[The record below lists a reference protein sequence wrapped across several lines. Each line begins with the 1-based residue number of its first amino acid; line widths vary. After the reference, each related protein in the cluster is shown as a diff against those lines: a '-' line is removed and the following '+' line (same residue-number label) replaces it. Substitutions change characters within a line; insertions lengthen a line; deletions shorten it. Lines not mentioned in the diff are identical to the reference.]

1 MRENFENFLMT
12 IGLEIHAQLNCKTK
26 LFSSSKSNGCDD
38 PNKNISCFDLGL
50 PGVLPRL
57 NKEVISKAI
66 QAAYALNSRV
76 NENSRFDRKHYF
88 YPDSPFGYQITQF
101 FEPIALGG
109 YIDIGERCIEID
121 HFHIETDAGKM
132 IHGSNQTYLDFN
144 RVGIPLIEI
153 VTKPDIKTLEEFK
166 KFVSEL
172 ILHLQYAGVADCNME
187 LGNFRID
194 VNISISAT
202 ETLGTRVE
210 IKNLNSIRFALKAI
224 EYEYN
229 RQKDLLKSGQCVIQ
243 ETRGFDSDLGETF
256 SMRTK
261 EDALDYRYIPDYNIP
276 PIHLDKKDIEK
287 LQLQVP
293 ELPNSRRNRYRNLSI
308 GHETIEV
315 LVGDRELSD
324 FFDYFQVQ
332 LQLKI
337 TELQI
342 GNIAR
347 NNNNGIYKTMAN
359 LITTDLMGLCKKEN
373 LDHNLDPKTIIS
385 KENLLSIFNF
395 LLQGKIGIK
404 TAKSLLERLS
414 KDFQSK
420 DSQSKDNTLSV
431 EKIIIEEDLE
441 LISDKTLIKSYC
453 EAMIEENVS
462 EWQKYLE
469 GDDKMFMFFTGKV
482 IKKSNN
488 KANPEIV
495 QEILKS
501 YRN

>member
-1 MRENFENFLMT
+1 MMIENSENFLMT

-26 LFSSSKSNGCDD
+26 LFSNSKSNGCDD

-57 NKEVISKAI
+57 NQEVISKAI
-66 QAAYALNSRV
+66 QAAYVLNSRV

-109 YIDIGERCIEID
+109 NIDIGERSIEID

-132 IHGSNQTYLDFN
+132 IHGSTQTYIDFN

-166 KFVSEL
+166 KFISEL

-194 VNISISAT
+194 VNISISET

-210 IKNLNSIRFALKAI
+210 IKNLNSIRFAIKAI

-229 RQKDLLKSGQCVIQ
+229 RQKNLLKNGQCIIQ

-276 PIHLDKKDIEK
+276 PIHLEKKDIEK
-287 LQLQVP
+287 IQLQVP
-293 ELPNSRRNRYRNLSI
+293 ELPNSRRERYRNLSI

-324 FFDYFQVQ
+324 FFDYLQFQV
-332 LQLKI
+332 
-337 TELQI
+337 ELQVMNNI
-342 GNIAR
+342 VAGN
-347 NNNNGIYKTMAN
+347 NDNGIYKTMAN

-373 LDHNLDPKTIIS
+373 LDPKTIIS

-395 LLQGKIGIK
+395 LLHGKIGIK
-404 TAKSLLERLS
+404 TAKSLLERV
-414 KDFQSK
+414 SK
-420 DSQSKDNTLSV
+420 DSALSV
-431 EKIIIEEDLE
+431 ERIIIEENLE
-441 LISDKTLIKSYC
+441 LISDKNLIKSYC
-453 EAMIEENVS
+453 EAMIAENVS
-462 EWQKYLE
+462 EWQKYLG

-501 YRN
+501 FRS